1 MLPMEASHLVTL
13 AVVGLLAQAR
23 AQAVIGF
30 YPSTVFLS
38 GPQMTTF
45 LVANVSSD
53 QLSLAVIAD
62 TTSIPSP
69 SCNGE
74 ATTENWSSSLE
85 SFAAGAQLVV
95 TKVLVTSM
103 KNLTLCSGSE
113 ANCCPEVQCVVET
126 LQVTACENGRP
137 IASML
142 IHAEIFTNTTFVGAV
157 SENKTVIPNQAYQPL
172 GPCPCNLTAGACD
185 ARCCCDQE
193 CSVSM
198 KELFNGSCYSGVFG
212 GNVSPPFDQL
222 CSVQEKNYAP
232 DWFPFLC
239 VQSPTDNS
247 PFLGYFYQ
255 GYTGSP
261 SQTPSFT
268 LNFQSIYEKVLNG
281 YKQGDAILI
290 DQSGFSEYL
299 TIPQQS
305 SIGTCMSYA
314 PVAYLQ
320 DFSTTCVTDIA
331 VCTDAWT
338 FQLDDLNVKDGN
350 GGTIPL
356 NIQLKSI
363 TLDIVSTGPT
373 LPEVLLCEVNVS
385 ADYTFVWEANKIKEI
400 QVTIETAN
408 ITLTHRAK
416 LSQRFTAT
424 FLTSNSTT
432 DVLSGNPGYQIGKP
446 VIAANGSVPF
456 TKTTL
461 SGWKS
466 VLDSSCSSVTHTP
479 ILFGENSFSG
489 CLLHVVNENC
499 AKLRENVLSWFNESL
514 LSVNH
519 VSMRGNSNVSD
530 PSEWISIIYEEY
542 NTTCTENCGS
552 ENAMCIRV
560 PSNIKIEILTAV
572 TGAVEGMP
580 QEEILAAK
588 FSFSAVNI
596 NCVSACNLSLPLTAS
611 VQFIRVPAQV
621 PLSVTRFQMTDT
633 EYDCEKN
640 DVCWQQLAY
649 PLTKYYT
656 GEPQHVTLAKGL
668 ILVFFFISAA
678 VLGTPWNMIRKAWNE
693 TTF

>member
-1 MLPMEASHLVTL
+1 MDWLGV
-13 AVVGLLAQAR
+13 QAPV
-23 AQAVIGF
+23 AGF
-30 YPSTVFLS
+30 YPSTVLLS
-38 GPQMTTF
+38 GPQMIAF

-53 QLSLAVIAD
+53 QLSLAVISS

-69 SCNGE
+69 SCNGGS
-74 ATTENWSSSLE
+74 TTENWSSSLE
-85 SFAAGAQLVV
+85 SFDAGAQLVIA
-95 TKVLVTSM
+95 KVLVTFRR
-103 KNLTLCSGSE
+103 NLTLCSGNDT
-113 ANCCPEVQCVVET
+113 NCCSKVQCVVET

-142 IHAEIFTNTTFVGAV
+142 IHAEIFTNTTFVGTA

-172 GPCPCNLTAGACD
+172 GACPCNLTAGACD
-185 ARCCCDQE
+185 VRCCCDQD
-193 CSVSM
+193 CSKSM
-198 KELFNGSCYSGVFG
+198 KDLFQGSCYSGVFG

-222 CSVQEKNYAP
+222 CSVQEKTYAP

-239 VQSPTDNS
+239 VQSPMDNS

-255 GYTGSP
+255 GYTRSP
-261 SQTPSFT
+261 SQTSSFT
-268 LNFQSIYEKVLNG
+268 LNFQSIYERVLNG

-290 DQSGFSEYL
+290 DQNGFNDYL

-305 SIGTCMSYA
+305 PIGTCMRDA

-320 DFSTTCVTDIA
+320 DFSTTCVTDIS
-331 VCTDAWT
+331 VCTDPWT
-338 FQLDDLNVKDGN
+338 FQLDHLNVKDGS

-363 TLDIVSTGPT
+363 TLAIVPTGPS
-373 LPEVLLCEVNVS
+373 LPEVVQCDVNVS
-385 ADYTFVWEANKIKEI
+385 ADYTFIWEANRLREI

-408 ITLTHRAK
+408 ITLTHQAK
-416 LSQRFTAT
+416 LSQRFSAT

-446 VIAANGSVPF
+446 VIAANGSAPF
-456 TKTTL
+456 TKSTL
-461 SGWKS
+461 NVWRP
-466 VLDSSCSSVTHTP
+466 VLDSSCSSVTPTP
-479 ILFGENSFSG
+479 ILFGKNSFTG
-489 CLLHVVNENC
+489 CLFQAVNENC
-499 AKLRENVLSWFNESL
+499 TQLRENVLSWFNKSL

-519 VSMRGNSNVSD
+519 VAMRGNSNVSD
-530 PSEWISIIYEEY
+530 PSEWVSIIYEEH

-552 ENAMCIRV
+552 ENIMCIKV
-560 PSNIKIEILTAV
+560 PSNIKIQIITAV
-572 TGAVEGMP
+572 TGAVEGVP
-580 QEEILAAK
+580 QEEILATK
-588 FSFSAVNI
+588 FSFSAINV
-596 NCVSACNLSLPLTAS
+596 NCVSGCNLSLPLTAS

-621 PLSVTRFQMTDT
+621 PSSITRFQLTDT
-633 EYDCEKN
+633 EYDCDKN
-640 DVCWQQLAY
+640 DVCWQKLAY

-678 VLGTPWNMIRKAWNE
+678 VLGAPWNMIRKAWNE